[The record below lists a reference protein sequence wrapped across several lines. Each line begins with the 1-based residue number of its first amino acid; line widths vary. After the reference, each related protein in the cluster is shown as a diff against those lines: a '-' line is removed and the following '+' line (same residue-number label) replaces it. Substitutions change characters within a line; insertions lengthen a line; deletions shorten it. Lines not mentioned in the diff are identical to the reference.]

1 MTVVKHL
8 HVRIFRQ
15 AAQRSL
21 NLTVNLPILLSF
33 NQNVSRGLTGLLHC
47 TFLIHEDVPRLILTL
62 GLYHEES
69 QSTSRNNARDM
80 T

>member
-8 HVRIFRQ
+8 HLCIFRQ

-21 NLTVNLPILLSF
+21 NLTVNVPILLSL
-33 NQNVSRGLTGLLHC
+33 NQRVSRGLTGPLHR
-47 TFLIHEDVPRLILTL
+47 TFPIHEDEPRLILTL
-62 GLYHEES
+62 GLYHEERE
-69 QSTSRNNARDM
+69 STSRNNARDM